1 MVASPHHDRS
11 SSANIQKKSKRW
23 SSTMFSMLFVPE
35 DLFLRSKQA
44 LVTFPQIP
52 SWNFFGKI
60 IFSKDGWGANWRSSS
75 FDISLDIR
83 TILNFSQCDKS
94 WLMSSILFCLL
105 LKAIW
110 LDRLV
115 LPLIPPNQ
123 SLHTKVHDFCNVP
136 NSTWLQISTQI
147 SFGVTEAILFF
158 QGLYKSHVLLTIQSM
173 RKSAAVAPE
182 KKHEIH
188 GTVGIWRLWN
198 EQVN

>member
-1 MVASPHHDRS
+1 
-11 SSANIQKKSKRW
+11 
-23 SSTMFSMLFVPE
+23 MFSMLFVPK
-35 DLFLRSKQA
+35 DLFFRSKQA
-44 LVTFPQIP
+44 LVIFPHIP

-60 IFSKDGWGANWRSSS
+60 IFSKDGWGANWKSSS

-123 SLHTKVHDFCNVP
+123 SLHTKVHDFCNVLK
-136 NSTWLQISTQI
+136 STWLQISSLLALRKPCFFSRSLKI
-147 SFGVTEAILFF
+147 SRASDQNKIWSHFF
-158 QGLYKSHVLLTIQSM
+158 FSFSGQL
-173 RKSAAVAPE
+173 E
-182 KKHEIH
+182 KIRCCCSWNE
-188 GTVGIWRLWN
+188 TWNLWN
-198 EQVN
+198 SCIRRLCYVSEQVN